1 MNFISKNFN
10 EKNLL
15 LLVSFFLIIFIFN
28 NFTHKHFNSFNSFK
42 IKDGSSYLNLTNIEF
57 KNNVNK
63 KLTSDPVYET
73 ILTKKCEIT
82 GWMGDRHK
90 VRWVKYLLLKNIF
103 QASEKL
109 NSNLP
114 YYINIFL
121 HSLLILFSIIFLNQ
135 TFVLKKIHIIFFL
148 LYVSFIFQHHL
159 GEYSFSVFEMF
170 FASCAIYASKKKNI
184 ILFFLIILM
193 SVLNR
198 ESGII
203 LILTWLIFNN
213 EFKKII
219 ILSILILA
227 VFLIINYETINCIIN
242 PKFFIPLEK
251 QHGQL
256 NLSDLGTAN
265 IFSLLKTIII
275 NFIIP
280 FGLIFYA
287 LIKNDIKN
295 KFLITITIVYL
306 FVFLFATPV
315 NHMSV
320 KLIILP
326 LIILSF
332 NLPSKK
338 TIN

>member
-1 MNFISKNFN
+1 MNFISKNFS

-15 LLVSFFLIIFIFN
+15 LLISFFLIIFIFI
-28 NFTHKHFNSFNSFK
+28 NFTHKHFESFA
-42 IKDGSSYLNLTNIEF
+42 IKDDNSYLRLTNIEF
-57 KNNVNK
+57 KNSISKN
-63 KLTSDPVYET
+63 LTSDPVYET

-82 GWMGDRHK
+82 GNMHDRHK
-90 VRWVKYLLLKNIF
+90 VRWTKFLLLKNIF
-103 QASEKL
+103 QVSEKL
-109 NSNLP
+109 NSNSP
-114 YYINIFL
+114 YYVNILL
-121 HSLLILFSIIFLNQ
+121 HSLLIFFSIIFLNW
-135 TFVLKKIHIIFFL
+135 TFELKKIHIIFFL
-148 LYVSFIFQHHL
+148 LYVTFIFQNYL

-170 FASCAIYASKKKNI
+170 FASCAIWASKKKNI
-184 ILFFLIILM
+184 ILFFFIILL

-213 EFKKII
+213 DFKKIV
-219 ILSILILA
+219 ILSILVIAL
-227 VFLIINYETINCIIN
+227 FLIINYETINCIIN

-251 QHGQL
+251 QQGQL
-256 NLSDLGTAN
+256 NLSDLSSVN

-287 LIKNDIKN
+287 IIKNNIKN
-295 KFLITITIVYL
+295 KYLIIMTIIYL

-315 NHMSV
+315 HHMAV

-326 LIILSF
+326 LIILSY

-338 TIN
+338 KIN

>member
-10 EKNLL
+10 EKNIL
-15 LLVSFFLIIFIFN
+15 LLVSFFLIILIFT
-28 NFTHKHFNSFNSFK
+28 NFTHKHFDSFK

-63 KLTSDPVYET
+63 KLTSDPFYET

-114 YYINIFL
+114 YYINIFF

-170 FASCAIYASKKKNI
+170 FASGAIYASKKKNI

-227 VFLIINYETINCIIN
+227 VFLIVNYETINCIIN

-256 NLSDLGTAN
+256 NLSDLGSAN
-265 IFSLLKTIII
+265 IFSLLKTITI

-295 KFLITITIVYL
+295 KFLITMTIVYL

>member
-10 EKNLL
+10 EKNIL
-15 LLVSFFLIIFIFN
+15 LLVSFFLIILIFT
-28 NFTHKHFNSFNSFK
+28 NFTHKHFDSFK

-63 KLTSDPVYET
+63 KLTSDPFYET

-114 YYINIFL
+114 YYINIFF

-170 FASCAIYASKKKNI
+170 FASGAIYASKKKNI

-227 VFLIINYETINCIIN
+227 VFLIVNYETINCIIN

-256 NLSDLGTAN
+256 NLSDLGSAN
-265 IFSLLKTIII
+265 IFSLLKTITI

-295 KFLITITIVYL
+295 KFLITMTIVYL
-306 FVFLFATPV
+306 FVFLFAIPV
-315 NHMSV
+315 DHMSV

>member
-15 LLVSFFLIIFIFN
+15 LLVSFFLIIFIFT
-28 NFTHKHFNSFNSFK
+28 NFTHKHFNSFK

-148 LYVSFIFQHHL
+148 LYISFIFQHHL

-170 FASCAIYASKKKNI
+170 FASGAIYASKKKNI

-295 KFLITITIVYL
+295 KFLITMTIVYL

>member
-15 LLVSFFLIIFIFN
+15 LLISFFLIIFIFI
-28 NFTHKHFNSFNSFK
+28 NFTHKHFESFT
-42 IKDGSSYLNLTNIEF
+42 IKDDNSYSRLTNIEF
-57 KNNVNK
+57 KNNINK
-63 KLTSDPVYET
+63 NLTSDPVYET

-82 GWMGDRHK
+82 GNMHDRHK
-90 VRWVKYLLLKNIF
+90 VRWIKFLLLKNIF
-103 QASEKL
+103 QVSEKL
-109 NSNLP
+109 NSNSP
-114 YYINIFL
+114 YYVNILL
-121 HSLLILFSIIFLNQ
+121 HSLLIFFSIIFLNW
-135 TFVLKKIHIIFFL
+135 TFELKKIHIIFFL
-148 LYVSFIFQHHL
+148 LYVTFIFQNYL

-170 FASCAIYASKKKNI
+170 FASCAIWASKKKNI
-184 ILFFLIILM
+184 ILFFFIILL

-203 LILTWLIFNN
+203 LILTWLLFNN
-213 EFKKII
+213 EFKKIV
-219 ILSILILA
+219 ILSILVLA

-251 QHGQL
+251 QQGQL
-256 NLSDLGTAN
+256 NLSDLSSVN

-275 NFIIP
+275 NFLIP

-287 LIKNDIKN
+287 IIKNNIKN
-295 KFLITITIVYL
+295 KFLIIMTIIYL

-315 NHMSV
+315 HHMAV

-338 TIN
+338 IIN